1 MRRLLLL
8 FTAAVL
14 LPACDVFDDDDDGAP
29 PPGTDGTALL
39 EIVHAS
45 ANAPDVNLSLNGTP
59 LQAGQ
64 GVPFKAG
71 LAARVTPD
79 TNALAVEAIVPGG
92 NATVIGPVDVAT
104 EDDTR
109 VTVFAANDVGD
120 IEPIVLTAPEVDL
133 AAGLA
138 RARLLHAGPA
148 APMVD
153 VYVTAPDAD
162 LSAEAP
168 LGTVMFGD
176 DFGPNE
182 VPAGEYRIRI
192 TVAGDP
198 DQVAF
203 DSGTVTVDDGS
214 DLVFAAVNSTL
225 PGDAAVS
232 LLVADGSGVVEL
244 IDQDTPSTV
253 RVVHASPDA
262 PNVDVLVDDATP
274 PAIADLAFGDAT
286 DRIPLPA
293 AEYNFKVVPTGET
306 EPVVIDE
313 DLGLVAGVEYSVFA
327 AGLLADLDSTAD
339 DAQPIGA
346 LVLTDDDRPVG
357 TEAKLRVVHAS
368 PAAGD
373 VDLYLVE
380 PAADITDIDPT
391 LPGVPFLADS
401 GYLSVPPGS
410 YDVIVTPEGSKT
422 PAIGPVN
429 VTLDAGGVYTAAARD
444 ADGGGAPLSLIL
456 LDDFVAP

>member
-14 LPACDVFDDDDDGAP
+14 LPACGVFDDDDNNAP
-29 PPGTDGTALL
+29 PPVADGTALL
-39 EIVHAS
+39 EIIHAS
-45 ANAPDVNLSLNGTP
+45 ANAPDVNLSLNGNP
-59 LQAGQ
+59 IQAGQ

-79 TNALAVEAIVPGG
+79 SNSIAVEAIIPGG
-92 NATVIGPVDVAT
+92 NATVIGPVDVTT

-109 VTVFAANDVGD
+109 VTVFAANDVSA

-133 AAGLA
+133 AAGQA
-138 RARLLHAGPA
+138 RVRVLHAAPA

-176 DFGPNE
+176 DFGPAE
-182 VPAGEYRIRI
+182 VPAGDYRIRI
-192 TVAGDP
+192 TIAGDP
-198 DQVAF
+198 GQVAF

-214 DLVFAAVNSTL
+214 DLIFAAVNNTL

-232 LLVADGSGVVEL
+232 LLVADGTGVVEL
-244 IDQDTPSTV
+244 IDQNTPATV

-274 PAIADLAFGDAT
+274 PAIADLPFGDAT

-327 AGLLADLDSTAD
+327 AGLLADLGSTAD
-339 DAQPIGA
+339 DALPLGA
-346 LVLTDDDRPVG
+346 LVLTDDDRSVG
-357 TEAKLRVVHAS
+357 TEAKLRVVHTS
-368 PAAGD
+368 PAAGNVD
-373 VDLYLVE
+373 VYLVE
-380 PAADITDIDPT
+380 QGADIADIDPT
-391 LPGVPFLADS
+391 LADVPFLADS
-401 GYLSVPPGS
+401 GYLSVPPGA
-410 YDVIVTPEGSKT
+410 YDVIVTVTGSKM
-422 PAIGPVN
+422 PAIGPAP

-456 LDDFVAP
+456 LDDFAAP